1 MVVDFYSMKY
11 IHNTLC
17 EVTRLDMIRAA
28 KNQSPDR
35 FIKKNNYTTR
45 DFKNVNFKKLMIED
59 EFLTVLRV
67 GDYVVSVAFEG
78 AFEELQDLV
87 KSMRGPNRVQ
97 RLSLTVVQEALS
109 RALDTEDLYVS
120 CSCLHPDTKIKLLD
134 GRNLTVAE
142 MADAFNAGEKLYVY
156 SVDENGEFKPGE
168 VKNVWITKQTR
179 KFIKVTLDNG
189 ESVMTT
195 PDHLYMM
202 RDGSY
207 MRADELS
214 VNQSL
219 MPLYFSYK
227 DNGYESVKS
236 NVDGHYR
243 SVYKL
248 VADYYKHDEIEN
260 IRNSADAHDLHPY
273 GVAIHHLN
281 FDKNNNNPENL
292 KPMTARAHIE
302 YHAEVSFKRLWED
315 PEWCAKSR
323 ERSRQHMI
331 ELNANPTD
339 ALIASRLEWA
349 KRGQLHNYDPD
360 WKPIQAEIM
369 REAITK
375 YWRDMSPEEYEI
387 ACKRISDMLNDP
399 VTNAKLRKSLKK
411 VWDSYSPEEREWRR
425 QIIIDNN
432 NRPEVK
438 YKQSKKRKEYWATG
452 DPEKIAKHKEK
463 INESRKKAVE
473 AIKGKPMPEEQRRKI
488 GDANR
493 GRKRS
498 AAEKA
503 ANSKWQRE
511 NSHKLKLSRCKR
523 NLNELLSKGIELTPE
538 NFLRNRRVGDC
549 HFSKLFESFEAML
562 KFFGL
567 DDNYNHK
574 IVSIE
579 TIYLEDTPVYDIS
592 VNKYH
597 NFLTSAGVIL
607 HNCADFKYR
616 FRYYATQKNYL
627 FGKPIETRKPK
638 YKKTNMDDN
647 KGYVCKHILAVLY
660 GKRWVPFAAKAWL
673 SYMKS
678 NPELTDEYLWPNK
691 RIRNSSNA
699 NTNINSNDNSETSS
713 NSDSKN
719 ISDSSKDIDN
729 NTEEN

>member
-1 MVVDFYSMKY
+1 MNSTNN
-11 IHNTLC
+11 ISLH
-17 EVTRLDMIRAA
+17 EVTRLDMISAA

-35 FIKKNNYTTR
+35 FIRKNNYTTK
-45 DFKNVNFKKLMIED
+45 DFKNVNFKKLMEDD
-59 EFLTVLRV
+59 EFLIVLRI
-67 GDYVVSVAFEG
+67 GDYVVSINFNG
-78 AFEELQDLV
+78 PFEELKYLV
-87 KSMRGPNRVQ
+87 KGMRGPNRIN
-97 RLSLTVVQEALS
+97 RLSKSIVQEALN
-109 RALDTEDLYVS
+109 RALDNEDLYVS

-156 SVDENGEFKPGE
+156 SVDKNGEFKPGE
-168 VKNVWITKQTR
+168 VENVWITKQTR

-207 MRADELS
+207 VRADELS

-236 NVDGHYR
+236 NADGHYR

-302 YHAEVSFKRLWED
+302 YHAEVSFKRLLED
-315 PEWCAKSR
+315 PEWRAKSC

-331 ELNANPTD
+331 ELNAKPTD
-339 ALIASRLEWA
+339 ALITSRLEWS

-369 REAITK
+369 REAI
-375 YWRDMSPEEYEI
+375 
-387 ACKRISDMLNDP
+387 
-399 VTNAKLRKSLKK
+399 
-411 VWDSYSPEEREWRR
+411 
-425 QIIIDNN
+425 
-432 NRPEVK
+432 
-438 YKQSKKRKEYWATG
+438 
-452 DPEKIAKHKEK
+452 
-463 INESRKKAVE
+463 
-473 AIKGKPMPEEQRRKI
+473 KGKPMTEEQRRKI
-488 GDANR
+488 GDSNR

-498 AAEKA
+498 AAENA

-538 NFLRNRRVGDC
+538 NFLKNRHIGDC

-562 KFFGL
+562 KFFSL

-592 VNKYH
+592 VNRYH

-616 FRYYATQKNYL
+616 FRFFANQKNYL
-627 FGKPIETRKPK
+627 FGSPKETRRPK
-638 YKKTNMDDN
+638 FTKTNKDDN
-647 KGYVCKHILAVLY
+647 KGFVCKHVLAALY
-660 GKRWVPFAAKAWL
+660 GKRWVPYAANAWL
-673 SYMKS
+673 QYIKS
-678 NPELTDEYLWPNK
+678 NPELSEEYLWPDKRVRNK
-691 RIRNSSNA
+691 NITSA
-699 NTNINSNDNSETSS
+699 PIEDNTANSEGES
-713 NSDSKN
+713 
-719 ISDSSKDIDN
+719 
-729 NTEEN
+729 